1 MKSCYINYYI
11 TTLPTI
17 KMVKNAGGN
26 KAKRQARKYNVPS
39 AAREKLRLA
48 IEDGEIY
55 ACVQKLYGNGRCGV
69 VGIDGKEYMC
79 RIGGKFSG
87 RSMRDNLIAVG
98 TWLLVGLREWES
110 GDKRRNCDVL
120 EVYSA
125 IEAERLRSTVYE
137 NWAAF
142 GGAMAAATVAKST
155 DEVMFSDYDPA
166 AAAKLLTAEDLE
178 YENEPTIGAADDNT
192 IVNIDDI

>member
-1 MKSCYINYYI
+1 
-11 TTLPTI
+11 
-17 KMVKNAGGN
+17 MVKNAGGN

-39 AAREKLRLA
+39 ASREKLRLA
-48 IEDGEIY
+48 TEEGELY

-69 VGIDGKEYMC
+69 LGIDQKEYMC

-87 RSMRDNLIAVG
+87 RSMRDNLITIG
-98 TWLLVGLREWES
+98 TWLLVGLREWET

-125 IEAERLRSTVYE
+125 LETERLRSTVYE
-137 NWAAF
+137 NWSVF
-142 GGAMAAATVAKST
+142 GGSGGGSCGSNGATATSAS
-155 DEVMFSDYDPA
+155 DHDVMFSEYDPA
-166 AAAKLLTAEDLE
+166 AVAKLITHEDLE
-178 YENEPTIGAADDNT
+178 TEHANGIAADDNE